1 MSTLLTRSPADRRLH
16 DGGLWPAADEPERLG
31 DLPSPRHD
39 DRTGPEHHDRTGP
52 KREDL
57 TGPTLDDVIS
67 RAWEV
72 LRADVP
78 AACPAC
84 GGELEPRHSAGAGV
98 VGGRCNSCGATL
110 W

>member
-1 MSTLLTRSPADRRLH
+1 MTALLTPSPPARERGIWAPADEGGRL
-16 DGGLWPAADEPERLG
+16 DDPARPER
-31 DLPSPRHD
+31 D
-39 DRTGPEHHDRTGP
+39 
-52 KREDL
+52 DL

-84 GGELEPRHSAGAGV
+84 GGELVPRESAGAGV
-98 VGGRCNSCGATL
+98 VGGRCESCGTTL
-110 W
+110 S

>member
-1 MSTLLTRSPADRRLH
+1 MSALLTRDPTAGRD
-16 DGGLWPAADEPERLG
+16 DFAGPG
-31 DLPSPRHD
+31 DD
-39 DRTGPEHHDRTGP
+39 TGPFGEPTGP
-52 KREDL
+52 RDDEL
-57 TGPTLDDVIS
+57 IGPTLDDVIS

-84 GGELEPRHSAGAGV
+84 GGELIPRHSAGAGV
-98 VGGRCNSCGATL
+98 VGGRCESCGTTL

>member
-1 MSTLLTRSPADRRLH
+1 MSALLTRPPTVRRM
-16 DGGLWPAADEPERLG
+16 
-31 DLPSPRHD
+31 
-39 DRTGPEHHDRTGP
+39 
-52 KREDL
+52 REDECRPRP
-57 TGPTLDDVIS
+57 TADDGPTLDDVIS

-84 GGELEPRHSAGAGV
+84 GGELLPRESAGAGI
-98 VGGRCNSCGATL
+98 VGGRCDSCGATL

>member
-1 MSTLLTRSPADRRLH
+1 MSALLTPGPAARRLH
-16 DGGLWPAADEPERLG
+16 EG
-31 DLPSPRHD
+31 DCAPPPD
-39 DRTGPEHHDRTGP
+39 P
-52 KREDL
+52 

-84 GGELEPRHSAGAGV
+84 GGELLPRHSASAGV
-98 VGGRCNSCGATL
+98 VGGRCESCGATL
-110 W
+110 A

>member
-1 MSTLLTRSPADRRLH
+1 MSALLTSPAARHSGEDEL
-16 DGGLWPAADEPERLG
+16 DEPLG
-31 DLPSPRHD
+31 DLA
-39 DRTGPEHHDRTGP
+39 
-52 KREDL
+52 
-57 TGPTLDDVIS
+57 GPTLDDVIS

-84 GGELEPRHSAGAGV
+84 GGELLPRESAGAGI
-98 VGGRCNSCGATL
+98 VGGRCESCGTTL